1 MTEGKWYNVTRI
13 VHLVG
18 GLRAINKAGSEVVI
32 PLGSNDPMPTFS
44 IDKYHDLPW
53 VLISLGFKI
62 VGIDYYETSQQAQG
76 YYPPTWYPFH
86 ADQENK
92 DAPLNAENQ
101 WSWLANAAFKAER
114 IELMDICSRMAFEI
128 RACNLRLRKL
138 SEAYNVELWSL
149 CEQQQFSPGKVE
161 TLNSFSIYLETHDLL
176 RELCTLRDY
185 LAEFVAAFV
194 LKSSLNT
201 DDKIYLMSMAS
212 LIKQIG
218 KAKITA
224 NSIASELCG
233 ITNESEGGWLAKLS
247 AYRDLVVHYVPLGQ
261 ATKKEFV
268 VRGFLPSS
276 NLGNLPSINFPIPS
290 NPFSVKQV
298 RSKGSPFETVSDWI
312 EASKQDDDSA
322 PDALEYCL
330 YSVGNMMSLACKI
343 AKEAPILPEM
353 PTFVKEVDIEEVV

>member
-1 MTEGKWYNVTRI
+1 MTEGQWDNVTRI

-32 PLGSNDPMPTFS
+32 PLGSNDSMPTFL
-44 IDKYHDLPW
+44 IDEYHDLPR
-53 VLISLGFKI
+53 VLISLGFKV

-86 ADQENK
+86 ADQEDK
-92 DAPLNAENQ
+92 DTSLNAENR
-101 WSWLANAAFKAER
+101 WSWLANAAFKAEK
-114 IELMDICSRMAFEI
+114 IELMDICSRIAFEM
-128 RACNLRLRKL
+128 RACNLRLRQL

-185 LAEFVAAFV
+185 LAEFVANFV
-194 LKSSLNT
+194 LKGSLNT
-201 DDKIYLMSMAS
+201 DNRIRLMAS
-212 LIKQIG
+212 LSKQIA
-218 KAKITA
+218 KAQITDS
-224 NSIASELCG
+224 SIASELCE

-261 ATKKEFV
+261 ATRKEFV
-268 VRGFLPSS
+268 VKRFLPDS
-276 NLGNLPSINFPIPS
+276 NLGNLPSIYFPIPS

-298 RSKGSPFETVSDWI
+298 RSKGSPFETVSEWI

-330 YSVGNMMSLACKI
+330 HSVGSMMSLAFKI
-343 AKEAPILPEM
+343 AREAPISPEM
-353 PTFVKEVDIEEVV
+353 PTFVKGVDIEEVV

>member
-1 MTEGKWYNVTRI
+1 MTEEPWCNVTRM
-13 VHLVG
+13 VHLIG
-18 GLRAINKAGSEVVI
+18 GLRAINKTGSEVII
-32 PLGSNDPMPTFS
+32 PLGSNDPIPKFS

-53 VLISLGFKI
+53 NLISLGFKI

-92 DAPLNAENQ
+92 DTSFNAENK
-101 WSWLANAAFKAER
+101 WSWLANAAFKAEKM
-114 IELMDICSRMAFEI
+114 ELMDICSRIAFEM
-128 RACNLRLRKL
+128 RACSIRLRQL

-161 TLNSFSIYLETHDLL
+161 TLNSFSIYLETHGLL

-185 LAEFVAAFV
+185 LAEFVANFV
-194 LKSSLNT
+194 LKSSLHT
-201 DDKIYLMSMAS
+201 DDRIRLMTS
-212 LIKQIG
+212 LKKQIV
-218 KAKITA
+218 KAKITD
-224 NSIASELCG
+224 NSIASELCE

-261 ATKKEFV
+261 ATRKEFV
-268 VRGFLPSS
+268 VKRFLPGS
-276 NLGNLPSINFPIPS
+276 NLGNLPSIYFPIPP

-298 RSKGSPFETVSDWI
+298 RSKGSPFENVSEWI

-322 PDALEYCL
+322 PDALEYCFH
-330 YSVGNMMSLACKI
+330 SVENMMFLACKI
-343 AKEAPILPEM
+343 AKEAPISPEM
-353 PTFVKEVDIEEVV
+353 PTFIKGVDIE